1 MKKYFVFTFIL
12 FYPCWLSAQQSD
24 FERGVQSYR
33 NGDFSAAVT
42 YFENAKKRNPQHKD
56 SHLFLAISYLEDDFP
71 ILAEKTAME
80 AFEMFEN
87 EGGFLWIA
95 GEAYLKLNEPDR
107 AADYYRKLFRYYE
120 DFDFSEALQ
129 ITESKIRNRWIDA
142 ELFKSSMAYQ
152 SGDLDQ
158 ALDALDTALR
168 LKTDHPQALKNRIYL
183 LMEKEEWEQALGA
196 IEEAESHLSEDQ
208 DLIQMKAS
216 VYYQLE
222 NLDGLLEEYR
232 QLYNRDPKDKE
243 TAFTY
248 ADILI
253 ANQRGSEAELVIVEL
268 IEEYPDD
275 RDVYWKLAKVQE
287 KRMYFKEKAAA
298 LEWLLENFP
307 GDEQALKEL
316 SATQKVLE
324 DYDEQRKTL
333 RDLLSVTENEEE
345 KLNLYISISDTYLA
359 QNNLQGAE
367 KELQNIRTEFSG
379 NEELLLKLGDIL
391 QSGNKWEES
400 LEVYKEISSEQL
412 IRKAGTQMGY
422 AYFQLDEKQR
432 AKEIL
437 EEVTESGIDEALT
450 WYLLARIEYSSDRD
464 RAYNLGLRALERG
477 IVDLRYIRQET
488 IENLDEQGLFADIDH
503 EEEEF
508 EHFRDLADR
517 SFQFLTDHYEED
529 KLTGDLQSLTE
540 SLGESATLHYYLA
553 ELYDRTGNV
562 EQVIHHAGKTI
573 EIESSF
579 YDAHILLGKVYR
591 RSGDFQKAALSFER
605 ARGIQPESKSAYQ
618 NLMALYSEEGKLT
631 ELIQQ
636 WEIQFR
642 GERGNEVFREF
653 LIEAFHRTDQFEKAQ
668 DLLNE

>member
-412 IRKAGTQMGY
+412 IRKAGTQMWY

-437 EEVTESGIDEALT
+437 EEVTESGIDEALA

>member
-437 EEVTESGIDEALT
+437 EEVTESGIDEALA

>member
-1 MKKYFVFTFIL
+1 MFTFIL

-33 NGDFSAAVT
+33 SGDFGAAVT
-42 YFENAKKRNPQHKD
+42 YFENAKKSNPQHKET
-56 SHLFLAISYLEDDFP
+56 HLFLAISYLEDDFP
-71 ILAEKTAME
+71 ILAEKTAMD
-80 AFEMFEN
+80 AYEMFEL

-95 GEAYLKLNEPDR
+95 GEAHLKLNQPDS
-107 AADYYRKLFRYYE
+107 AADHYRTLFRYYE
-120 DFDFSEALQ
+120 DFNFSEALQ

-152 SGDLDQ
+152 SGELDQ
-158 ALDALDTALR
+158 ALQAMDIALR
-168 LKTDHPQALKNRIYL
+168 LKSDHPQALKNRIYL
-183 LMEKEEWEQALGA
+183 LMEKEEWEQALDA
-196 IEEAESHLSEDQ
+196 IEDAETLLSDDA

-232 QLYNRDPKDKE
+232 QLYNRDPKDRE

-253 ANQRGSEAELVIVEL
+253 ANQKGSEAELVIVEL

-287 KRMYFKEKAAA
+287 KRMYFQEKAAA

-307 GDEQALKEL
+307 GDEQALQEL

-324 DYDEQRKTL
+324 NYDEQRKTL
-333 RDLLSVTENEEE
+333 RELLSVTENVEE
-345 KLNLYISISDTYLA
+345 KLKLYISISDTYLA
-359 QNNLQGAE
+359 QNNLKGAE
-367 KELQNIRTEFSG
+367 EELQNIRTEFSG

-391 QSGNKWEES
+391 QSGNKWKES
-400 LEVYKEISSEQL
+400 LEVYEEISSEQL
-412 IRKAGTQMGY
+412 IRKAGTQMGH
-422 AYFQLDEKQR
+422 AYFQLNETQQ

-437 EEVTESGIDEALT
+437 EEVTQSGIDEALA
-450 WYLLARIEYSSDRD
+450 WYLLARIEYNSDRD

-477 IVDLRYIRQET
+477 IVDLRNIRQET
-488 IENLDEQGLFADIDH
+488 IENLDEQGLFTDIDD

-517 SFQFLTDHYEED
+517 SFQFLTDHYEKD

-540 SLGESATLHYYLA
+540 SLGESATLHFYIA
-553 ELYDRTGNV
+553 KLYDRTGNV
-562 EQVIHHAGKTI
+562 DQVIHHAGKSI
-573 EIESSF
+573 EIESTF

-591 RSGDFQKAALSFER
+591 ESGDFQKAALSFER
-605 ARGIQPESKSAYQ
+605 ARSIQPESKSAYQ
-618 NLMALYSEEGKLT
+618 NLITLYDGEGLLT
-631 ELIQQ
+631 ELIQK

-642 GERGNEVFREF
+642 GESGNEVFKEH
-653 LIEAFHRTDQFEKAQ
+653 LIEALHKAGRYDEAREIINQ
-668 DLLNE
+668 